1 VSVLGPFG
9 LAFLAGIL
17 SFTSPCCLPLMPG
30 YLSYVGGVAGEGGAS
45 VAVRQRVLLAAA
57 LFVVGFSVVF
67 TALGAGASVL
77 GGALL
82 RNRRVLEQVAGTF
95 VIAMGLILLGA
106 LRIPFLYRE
115 RRFDMRSIRAGPFGA
130 VPLGMAFALGW
141 TPCIGPV
148 LAGILTAAAA
158 TQTALRGA
166 SLLFVYS
173 LGLGVPFLLL
183 ALGYARAGTA
193 LAWFRRH
200 GRGIERL
207 GGTVLLAMGL
217 LMISGVWVRLFTPL
231 VRWFSRNEWPPI

>member
-1 VSVLGPFG
+1 MRVLGPFG

-30 YLSYVGGVAGEGGAS
+30 YLAFVGGVAGDEAGS
-45 VAVRQRVLLAAA
+45 VAIRQRVALAAA

-67 TALGAGASVL
+67 TALGAGAAL
-77 GGALL
+77 FGGALL
-82 RNRRVLEQVAGTF
+82 RNRRVIEQAAGVL
-95 VIAMGLILLGA
+95 VIAMGLVLLGVV
-106 LRIPFLYRE
+106 RVPFLYRE
-115 RRFDMRSIRAGPFGA
+115 LRMDLRRVRPGPLGA
-130 VPLGMAFALGW
+130 VPLGMAFAFGW

-173 LGLGVPFLLL
+173 LGLGLPFLLM
-183 ALGYARAGTA
+183 ALGYSRASTA
-193 LAWFRRH
+193 WAWFRRH

-207 GGTVLLAMGL
+207 GGTVLLAMGV
-217 LMISGVWVRLFTPL
+217 LMISGVWARLFTPL